1 MNAVVSELKP
11 AAHRVV
17 SQDQWL
23 AMRKAFLEREK
34 QLTRMRDE
42 VARERRELPWVRIEK
57 DYVFETPEGKRSLAD
72 LFEGRSQLA
81 TWIFGICQRVA
92 SDYRRSALIRCEVVT
107 DASEL
112 DLRSDDDHNVVE
124 QSETRRR
131 AEVAE
136 AILSRLPEPQRI
148 VFVLFELEEMSGDD
162 IAALLEVPV
171 GTVRSRLRLARET
184 FRREVRRL
192 AAAGSVPRKEAV

>member
-1 MNAVVSELKP
+1 VTAPASPLPDFRSIYDTYFNFVWCSLRRLGVRESDVMDLTQKVFLVVNQK
-11 AAHRVV
+11 
-17 SQDQWL
+17 L
-23 AMRKAFLEREK
+23 A
-34 QLTRMRDE
+34 
-42 VARERRELPWVRIEK
+42 
-57 DYVFETPEGKRSLAD
+57 G
-72 LFEGRSQLA
+72 FEGRSQLA
-81 TWIFGICQRVA
+81 TWIFGISQRVA

-112 DLRSDDDHNVVE
+112 DLRADEDDGLIE
-124 QSETRRR
+124 KSESRRR

-136 AILSRLPEPQRI
+136 AILSRLPEPQRV

>member
-1 MNAVVSELKP
+1 MGRRPE
-11 AAHRVV
+11 
-17 SQDQWL
+17 
-23 AMRKAFLEREK
+23 
-34 QLTRMRDE
+34 
-42 VARERRELPWVRIEK
+42 ERRVTAPLPAVPDFRSIYDTYFNFVWCSLRRLGVREPDVMDLTQK
-57 DYVFETPEGKRSLAD
+57 VFLIVNQKLPG
-72 LFEGRSQLA
+72 FEGRSQLA
-81 TWIFGICQRVA
+81 TWIFGIAQRVA

-112 DLRSDDDHNVVE
+112 DLRSDDDDNVVE

-192 AAAGSVPRKEAV
+192 AAAGAVPRKEAV

>member
-1 MNAVVSELKP
+1 MDLTQKVFLVVNQK
-11 AAHRVV
+11 
-17 SQDQWL
+17 L
-23 AMRKAFLEREK
+23 A
-34 QLTRMRDE
+34 
-42 VARERRELPWVRIEK
+42 
-57 DYVFETPEGKRSLAD
+57 G
-72 LFEGRSQLA
+72 FEGRSQLA
-81 TWIFGICQRVA
+81 TWLFGICQRVA

-112 DLRSDDDHNVVE
+112 DLRADEDESLVE
-124 QSETRRR
+124 KSESRRR

-136 AILSRLPEPQRI
+136 AILSRLPEPQRV

-162 IAALLEVPV
+162 IAGLLEVPV

-192 AAAGSVPRKEAV
+192 AAVGSVPRKEAV